1 MQPFLTKRDLE
12 SIAKLIAENVAYNLG
27 HGQKT
32 SSTNLETEHLG
43 QAPGSKASNLY
54 ELLVQEKDIQLVKV
68 PGNSQ
73 VICCRIC
80 DEFIKSSGGSC
91 GAFAGK
97 VGGSLSKGLDLKKHF
112 SLYEEGHNETW
123 FRLKN
128 RVLSHLYS
136 KESKTHMEALAWWR
150 HTRPARKR
158 EKIVVENLVRTALGI
173 VNRNEYAQL
182 GAASFEKCVLFV
194 SSLPHVKKVIKD
206 DDLELGP
213 AFSQQ
218 VFWRMKSTLIDLIW
232 GQHLDS
238 LFPQFFKKISQEESK
253 L

>member
-1 MQPFLTKRDLE
+1 MKRYLE
-12 SIAKLIAENVAYNLG
+12 SIAKLIAENVADNLG

-32 SSTNLETEHLG
+32 SSTSLETGHLG

-54 ELLVQEKDIQLVKV
+54 ELLVPEKNIQLVKA

-73 VICCRIC
+73 LISCRIC
-80 DEFIKSSGGSC
+80 DEFIKSSCGSC

-136 KESKTHMEALAWWR
+136 KESKMHMEALAWWQ
-150 HTRPARKR
+150 HTRPLRKR
-158 EKIVVENLVRTALGI
+158 EIVVENLVRTALGVVKRGEYSMANTY
-173 VNRNEYAQL
+173 VNHSPEMNQPITKLL
-182 GAASFEKCVLFV
+182 G
-194 SSLPHVKKVIKD
+194 KD
-206 DDLELGP
+206 P
-213 AFSQQ
+213 FMCS
-218 VFWRMKSTLIDLIW
+218 
-232 GQHLDS
+232 
-238 LFPQFFKKISQEESK
+238 
-253 L
+253 